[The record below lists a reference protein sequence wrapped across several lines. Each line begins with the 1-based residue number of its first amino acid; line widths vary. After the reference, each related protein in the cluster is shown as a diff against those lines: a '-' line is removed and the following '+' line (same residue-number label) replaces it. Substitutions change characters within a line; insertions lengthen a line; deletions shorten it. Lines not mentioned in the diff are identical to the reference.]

1 MSNLGNGV
9 ECNEKNI
16 HDSMKYTEIYLFYI
30 MEKNKEIVL
39 FWVPRL
45 LLNRM
50 WSVDRVLSR
59 KKSARI
65 GHVVGWK
72 SRQLPCTNRVFLF
85 PHFFK
90 VDCFPQSSVISIHL
104 HHFNRNSLA
113 RQLSRQS
120 SLVANFP
127 RVFFSSV
134 MGSPPLRECS
144 NCFRVS
150 PRWCRKIAAMSSIYT
165 VLCQILY
172 LCKLRI

>member
-1 MSNLGNGV
+1 
-9 ECNEKNI
+9 
-16 HDSMKYTEIYLFYI
+16 
-30 MEKNKEIVL
+30 
-39 FWVPRL
+39 
-45 LLNRM
+45 M
-50 WSVDRVLSR
+50 WSVDGVLSR

-150 PRWCRKIAAMSSIYT
+150 PRWCRKIAIMSSIYT

>member
-1 MSNLGNGV
+1 
-9 ECNEKNI
+9 
-16 HDSMKYTEIYLFYI
+16 MKWEEHSRQYEIYGNIVVLYNG
-30 MEKNKEIVL
+30 EKQRNC
-39 FWVPRL
+39 F
-45 LLNRM
+45 
-50 WSVDRVLSR
+50 VLSSSTFAQSDVVCWWSSFS

-65 GHVVGWK
+65 GHVVGWR

-90 VDCFPQSSVISIHL
+90 VDCFPPSSVTSIHF
-104 HHFNRNSLA
+104 HHFNRNRLA
-113 RQLSRQS
+113 GQLSRQS

-127 RVFFSSV
+127 RGFFSSV